1 MKKDSLLAIIAG
13 AGIGSRFESE
23 IPKQYLILNGKSV
36 IERAVE
42 PFLCSNY
49 VKKIIVVISKDDL
62 LINEQ
67 SFYDSSKVEF
77 IYGGEKRANSIMNA
91 IESVDL
97 DEYEYVLTHDAARPN
112 INEKDIEILYSDI
125 LNKNVSCAYFYSP
138 VYDSIKKVGTETDK
152 TKDKNEYVLV
162 QTPQISKLNE
172 LKNALI
178 ECNKSNI
185 SIPDESFAIEHAG
198 LPISRILGRRSN
210 IKITE
215 KHDFELLN
223 NFTTRGGTGFD
234 LHRYE
239 DGSGIILGGHML
251 ECNLKIIAHS
261 DGDVLLH
268 SIADSILGASGQGDI
283 GKYFSDKDPAN
294 KGIDSKKIIEFCLK
308 SLKDKNLEIYNIDAT
323 VICEV
328 PKINP
333 HRDLIL
339 KSLSKIL
346 KTPVERIGL
355 KATTS
360 EQIGIIGKNKAI
372 AVQSFVNLIEVS

>member
-13 AGIGSRFESE
+13 AGVGSRFESE

-77 IYGGEKRANSIMNA
+77 IYGGEKRVNSIMNA

-97 DEYEYVLTHDAARPN
+97 DGYEYVLTHDAARPN
-112 INEKDIEILYSDI
+112 INERDIEILYSDI
-125 LNKNVSCAYFYSP
+125 LNKNVSCTYFYSP
-138 VYDSIKKVGTETDK
+138 VYDSIKKVGTKTDK

-185 SIPDESFAIEHAG
+185 STPDESFAIEHAG

-294 KGIDSKKIIEFCLK
+294 KGIDSKKIIEFCLE

-323 VICEV
+323 VICEA

>member
-13 AGIGSRFESE
+13 AGVGSRFESE

-42 PFLCSNY
+42 PFLCSDY
-49 VKKIIVVISKDDL
+49 VKKIIIVISKDDL
-62 LINEQ
+62 LVNKQ

-77 IYGGEKRANSIMNA
+77 IHGGEKRANSIMNA

-125 LNKNVSCAYFYSP
+125 LNKNSCCAYFYSP

-172 LKNALI
+172 LRNALI
-178 ECNKSNI
+178 KCDKSNI
-185 SIPDESFAIEHAG
+185 CIPDESFAIERLG

-215 KHDFELLN
+215 KHDFDLLN

-251 ECNLKIIAHS
+251 ECNLQIIAHS

-294 KGIDSKKIIEFCLK
+294 RGIDSKKIIEFCLE

-323 VICEV
+323 VICEF